1 MEIDSRP
8 AHNAHKAAYST
19 TASQS
24 ESSSRAS
31 ARVST
36 WDKLT
41 ACIDNN
47 FLSGSSSTKMPPVC
61 FLNRFQNLAK
71 IALQCLCLKNV
82 TECCGQQ
89 TLTVRSSGSSSSR
102 VEVTISAQTVS
113 TRPTQHAESWALQC
127 AEWCQRS
134 LMAVRR
140 TRDS

>member
-1 MEIDSRP
+1 METDSRP
-8 AHNAHKAAYST
+8 AHNANKAAYST

-82 TECCGQQ
+82 TECCRHCRIFWFKQ
-89 TLTVRSSGSSSSR
+89 LKLVP
-102 VEVTISAQTVS
+102 ISAQTVS
-113 TRPTQHAESWALQC
+113 ARPTQHAESWALQC
-127 AEWCQRS
+127 AEWFQRS